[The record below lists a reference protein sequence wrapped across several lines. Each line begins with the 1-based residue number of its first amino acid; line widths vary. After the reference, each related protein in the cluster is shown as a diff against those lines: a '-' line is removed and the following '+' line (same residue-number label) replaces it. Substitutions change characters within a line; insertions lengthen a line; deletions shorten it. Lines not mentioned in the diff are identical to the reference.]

1 MLNESKNLP
10 SFNSP
15 PAQHYK
21 SHDDAQKPSFMFLDI
36 VFKAAVT
43 AGKS

>member
-1 MLNESKNLP
+1 MRAKIFHLLTV
-10 SFNSP
+10 P
-15 PAQHYK
+15 PPVQHYK
-21 SHDDAQKPSFMFLDI
+21 SHNAAQKPSFMFLDI